1 MSAPFRNP
9 RSVAGLET
17 KVLAVSR
24 GAVKRIVHG
33 VIESTVESFLNIRFS
48 GRRDD
53 CIFLESLMGVVE
65 NKKPEQFHSVSVR
78 LGVEQLASKASLI
91 FVLLK
96 TASGSRHRE

>member
-1 MSAPFRNP
+1 MSATLWMW
-9 RSVAGLET
+9 VILAGLET

-24 GAVKRIVHG
+24 GAVKRIVYG

-48 GRRDD
+48 GGRDY
-53 CIFLESLMGVVE
+53 CIFLDSLRVVK

-78 LGVEQLASKASLI
+78 VGVEQLASKASLI

-96 TASGSRHRE
+96 TANGSRHRV

>member
-1 MSAPFRNP
+1 VSAPFRNP

-24 GAVKRIVHG
+24 GAVKRIVYG

-48 GRRDD
+48 GGRDD
-53 CIFLESLMGVVE
+53 CIFLESLRVVE

-78 LGVEQLASKASLI
+78 RGVEQLASKASLI

-96 TASGSRHRE
+96 TANGSRHRV

>member
-9 RSVAGLET
+9 RSIAGLET
-17 KVLAVSR
+17 KVLAVPR
-24 GAVKRIVHG
+24 GSVKRIVYG

-48 GRRDD
+48 GGRDY
-53 CIFLESLMGVVE
+53 CIFLESLRVVE

-78 LGVEQLASKASLI
+78 RGVEQLASKASLI

-96 TASGSRHRE
+96 TANGSRHRE